1 MNDQALT
8 PDPGTPEPI
17 YTAPAPEP
25 PPLPSPAP
33 APAPVPAQGRRQP
46 FDPRDK
52 SPRIAAVMSV
62 VPGLG
67 QIYIGYYVR
76 GFVTAATFI
85 LLIYMANQVPADV
98 APMFGFAAA
107 FVWMFNII
115 DAGRTA
121 ALYNH
126 SIAGAQS
133 IELPENFTLPAQGGS
148 LVGGVLLAV
157 FGLIA
162 LSSTAM
168 GFSLYW
174 LEDWWPLFPLALGVY
189 LVVRSLKDRSD

>member
-8 PDPGTPEPI
+8 PDPGAPEPI

-25 PPLPSPAP
+25 PPSPAP

-52 SPRIAAVMSV
+52 SPRIAAALSA

-76 GFVTAATFI
+76 GFVTFATFL
-85 LLIYMANQVPADV
+85 LLIYMANITFGNV
-98 APMFGFAAA
+98 APMFGFAAG
-107 FVWMFNII
+107 FLWLFNVI

-133 IELPENFTLPAQGGS
+133 IQLPDNFTMPATGGS
-148 LVGGVLLAV
+148 LVGGVMLAL
-157 FGLIA
+157 FGAIA
-162 LSSTAM
+162 LTNTAL
-168 GFSLYW
+168 GFSLDW
-174 LEDWWPLFPLALGVY
+174 LEAWWPIFPLALGIY
-189 LVVRSLKDRSD
+189 LIMGSMKDRSD